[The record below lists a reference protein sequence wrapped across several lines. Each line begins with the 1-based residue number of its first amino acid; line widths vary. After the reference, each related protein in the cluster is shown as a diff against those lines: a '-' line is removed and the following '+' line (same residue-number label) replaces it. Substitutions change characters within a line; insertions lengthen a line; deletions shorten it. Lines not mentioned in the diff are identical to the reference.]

1 VLNQTTIL
9 NNIKKIKQNQTT
21 SIKKY
26 SANTC
31 KCWRYVFTLH
41 CSYFLLKVITKGG
54 GKRPD
59 ETLATLYFFKEGATF
74 YQA

>member
-1 VLNQTTIL
+1 LQL
-9 NNIKKIKQNQTT
+9 L
-21 SIKKY
+21 
-26 SANTC
+26 ALC
-31 KCWRYVFTLH
+31 RYFAPFL
-41 CSYFLLKVITKGG
+41 FLLKVITKGG